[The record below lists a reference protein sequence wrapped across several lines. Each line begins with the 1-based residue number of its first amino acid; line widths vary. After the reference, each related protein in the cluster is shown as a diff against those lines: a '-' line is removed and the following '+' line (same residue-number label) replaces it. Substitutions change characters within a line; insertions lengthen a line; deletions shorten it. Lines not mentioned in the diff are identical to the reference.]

1 MMPEGSTR
9 KEISLLIACSA
20 TFMALFILNF
30 IDYIA
35 RKQDMRYIEWD
46 VKTLTSG
53 DYTVE
58 VDIGPEFYPK
68 FKESEESGWL
78 EKSLSFCLCCN
89 KCDQYHEKESCPV
102 GVKCEGCAGLKFE
115 SSVHGFQAWFKYEIE
130 ERLKR
135 LPDLG
140 YEEEKD

>member
-35 RKQDMRYIEWD
+35 RKQDMQYIEWD

-68 FKESEESGWL
+68 FKEREESDWL

-89 KCDQYHEKESCPV
+89 KCDQYH
-102 GVKCEGCAGLKFE
+102 
-115 SSVHGFQAWFKYEIE
+115 
-130 ERLKR
+130 
-135 LPDLG
+135 
-140 YEEEKD
+140 